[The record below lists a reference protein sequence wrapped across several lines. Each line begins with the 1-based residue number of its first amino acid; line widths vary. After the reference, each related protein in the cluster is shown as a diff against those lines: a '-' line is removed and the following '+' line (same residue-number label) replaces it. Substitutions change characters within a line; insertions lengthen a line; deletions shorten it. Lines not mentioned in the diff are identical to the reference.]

1 MERKSLTT
9 EGRWNVL
16 RPVTASAVAVAMLG
30 TILGS
35 GPAAAANTCQ
45 PAGAKSNGEI
55 AIEVRRLQ
63 TTLMVAA
70 LSCSARANYN
80 DFMINYRPV
89 LQKHGK
95 EIRREF
101 RRRHGRAGDRH
112 LNRFIT
118 RLANEASAR
127 HNADHDGFCGDAMAV
142 FQKMETRRVTL
153 AAFVTKDERV
163 FGLTNGQCDP
173 RRTTTLQS
181 AEDTDRAK
189 R

>member
-1 MERKSLTT
+1 MERKFLKG
-9 EGRWNVL
+9 EGRQSVL
-16 RPVTASAVAVAMLG
+16 RPVTAGTVAVAMLG

-35 GPAAAANTCQ
+35 GPAAAELCQ
-45 PAGAKSNGEI
+45 PASAKSKGEI

-70 LSCSARANYN
+70 LSCNARASYN

-89 LQKHGK
+89 LQKHGR

-101 RRRHGRAGDRH
+101 QRRHGKAGGRH

-118 RLANEASAR
+118 RLANEASSR
-127 HNADHDGFCGDAMAV
+127 NNADHEGFCSDAKAV
-142 FQKMETRRVTL
+142 FQKMQGERLTL
-153 AAFVTKDERV
+153 AVFVTQDDTYL
-163 FGLTNGQCDP
+163 GLTSGQCEP
-173 RRTTTLQS
+173 RRTTKVQS
-181 AEDTDRAK
+181 ARETNRDK